1 MTATATPT
9 PALQSRRRD
18 RLEASPLRHLDLVL
32 VGATIAIAALG
43 LLMVYSAT
51 RNSLEVDGGDPY
63 HFLKRQALFVALG
76 CGAMVAVL
84 AVDYRRMRDYAPLF
98 YGVAVAGLLAVLS
111 PLGSNSRG
119 SQAWIQLGSFQ
130 LQPAEFAKFF
140 LIVALAAYLHQHRGD
155 LDAWRLAVAVGL
167 AAVPIGLVLLQP
179 DIGTAMVLG
188 VIVLGM
194 LTAAGVNAR
203 HLFVL
208 LALGATLVFIAS
220 RAGVIQ
226 DYQVDRLTGFLN
238 QGDATEN
245 TYNVDQSKTAIGAG
259 GIAGQGLFEG
269 TQTKLD
275 FVPEQHTDFIFTVV
289 AEELG
294 FVGGATLLAL
304 FAVLVWRMWRAAQLS
319 RDLFGT
325 LCCIGVLSMFAFQI
339 FQSVGMTM
347 GIMPVTGIPLPFMS
361 HGGSSTIVA
370 FALVGL
376 VANVHMRRFS

>member
-1 MTATATPT
+1 M
-9 PALQSRRRD
+9 
-18 RLEASPLRHLDLVL
+18 
-32 VGATIAIAALG
+32 
-43 LLMVYSAT
+43 
-51 RNSLEVDGGDPY
+51 
-63 HFLKRQALFVALG
+63 
-76 CGAMVAVL
+76 
-84 AVDYRRMRDYAPLF
+84 
-98 YGVAVAGLLAVLS
+98 
-111 PLGSNSRG
+111 
-119 SQAWIQLGSFQ
+119 
-130 LQPAEFAKFF
+130 
-140 LIVALAAYLHQHRGD
+140 
-155 LDAWRLAVAVGL
+155 
-167 AAVPIGLVLLQP
+167 LLQP

-194 LTAAGVNAR
+194 LTAAGVRAR
-203 HLFVL
+203 HLVVL
-208 LALGATLVFIAS
+208 LVLCATLVLGAS

-238 QGDATEN
+238 QGEASEN

-259 GIAGQGLFEG
+259 GVAGTGLFEG

-289 AEELG
+289 GEELG
-294 FVGGATLLAL
+294 FLGGATLLAL
-304 FAVLVWRMWRAAQLS
+304 FGILVWRTWRAAQLA

-325 LCCIGVLSMFAFQI
+325 LCCIGVMSMFAFQI

-361 HGGSSTIVA
+361 HGGSSTITT